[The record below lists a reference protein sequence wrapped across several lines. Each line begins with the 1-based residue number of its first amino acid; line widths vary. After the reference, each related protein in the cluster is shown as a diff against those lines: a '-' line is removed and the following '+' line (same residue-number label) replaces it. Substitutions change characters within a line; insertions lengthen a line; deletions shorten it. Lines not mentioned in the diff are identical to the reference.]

1 MRLLMLYPFTELHS
15 NVFIDIHLKTIF
27 FLNRCCFMFNKVH
40 SYSIHECQ
48 LLRQDSCSVMFSLL
62 VMLKTVVGP

>member
-1 MRLLMLYPFTELHS
+1 MFT
-15 NVFIDIHLKTIF
+15 
-27 FLNRCCFMFNKVH
+27 KVH